1 MDRPLDLETAHSLV
15 GFDPMRVLL
24 VEDDDGDALIVE
36 EELIDS
42 GAQVQLDRAPTLA
55 GAIGAGLARYDC
67 VLLDLNLPDAQGF
80 DGLRQ
85 LRALAPGLAV
95 LVLTGL
101 DDERRGVEA
110 VVAGAQDYLVKGSTS
125 GVLLARALRYAV
137 ERRRAELT
145 QQQLSIAQLEARE
158 NARLERGLL
167 PEPLVDDPSLTLNT
181 HYRPG
186 RRRSLLG
193 GDFFDAVQVPSGTIH
208 AVVGDVSGHGPDE
221 AALGVSLRIGWRTL
235 VLAGLTPDDL
245 LPRLQHLLEVE
256 RHARQIFT
264 TLCMV
269 SIDPSRTS
277 ASLRLAGHP
286 PPLLLRNGDVEAL
299 EPGPPGPP
307 LGVLDHPEWPAYEIP
322 LGDTWE
328 LLLFSDGLTDGK
340 VGGGPQRLG
349 ERGLAEVVAA
359 ARAGAADPR
368 ELIRLVVERAEDLN
382 EGPLGDDVAMLL
394 MTRRTP

>member
-1 MDRPLDLETAHSLV
+1 MEAARALV
-15 GFDPMRVLL
+15 GLDPMRVLL
-24 VEDDDGDALIVE
+24 VEDDDGDALIVA
-36 EELIDS
+36 EELIES
-42 GAQVQLDRAPTLA
+42 GAQVTLDRVQTLA
-55 GAIGAGLARYDC
+55 EAVGTGLARYDC
-67 VLLDLNLPDAQGF
+67 VLLDLNLPDAQGL
-80 DGLRQ
+80 DGLRE
-85 LRALAPGLAV
+85 LRAIAPGLAV

-101 DDERRGVEA
+101 DDERRGIEA
-110 VVAGAQDYLVKGSTS
+110 VAAGAQDYLVKGSTS
-125 GVLLARALRYAV
+125 GVLLARSLRYAV

-167 PEPLVDDPSLTLNT
+167 PAPLVDDPLLTLST

-193 GDFFDAVQVPSGTIH
+193 GDFFDAVQTPSGTIH

-221 AALGVSLRIGWRTL
+221 AALGVLLRIGWRTL
-235 VLAGLTPDDL
+235 VLAGSTPDEL
-245 LPRLQHLLEVE
+245 LPHLQRLLEVE

-269 SIDPSRTS
+269 SIDPERTS

-286 PPLLLRNGDVEAL
+286 PPLLIRGDDVEAL

-307 LGVLDHPEWPAYEIP
+307 LGVLQDAVWPAHDIS
-322 LGDTWE
+322 LGERWA
-328 LLLFSDGLTDGK
+328 LLLFTDGLTDGK
-340 VGGGPQRLG
+340 VGGGPARLG

-359 ARAGAADPR
+359 ARAGASEPG
-368 ELIRLVVERAEDLN
+368 ELVRLVVERAEDLN

-394 MTRRTP
+394 MTRRTT